1 MSMKKLIFIALGA
14 LTLGACTDRETF
26 TVEGTIDGAQDKTL
40 YLYHQSLAGPVAIDS
55 AKLGSSGS
63 FSLKGEAPHNPE
75 FYVLRIDNQIINF
88 SIDSTETVSISAQ
101 WPGIAANYKVE
112 GSDNCEKIRQL
123 ALKQQTLQK
132 TVMELERNG
141 SLTDQQRQDSLRT
154 IVNKYKEE
162 VMAAYIYAEPQK
174 AYAYFALFQ
183 TLGPWNLFE
192 RNNPQDV
199 RAFGAVATCW
209 ETYYPHA
216 LRTEHLCNTTLKGM
230 NEHRAV
236 QAREQGTID
245 SDKIITAGIIELSL
259 PDASGRMRT
268 LSELNGRVVL
278 LDFHAYSID
287 NSAQRI
293 LMLRELYNKYHDRGL
308 EIYQVGLDPD
318 EHFWKQQTEQL
329 PWVCVYDPDGTS
341 LPSYNV
347 QAVPEFF
354 LIDRDSQLQK
364 RSSQMSDLEAEI
376 RQLL

>member
-1 MSMKKLIFIALGA
+1 MNMKKLIFIALGA

-26 TVEGTIDGAQDKTL
+26 NVKGTINGAEDQML

-55 AKLGSSGS
+55 AKLGSSGT
-63 FSLKGEAPHNPE
+63 FNMKGEAPQNPE

-88 SIDSTETVSISAQ
+88 SIDSTETVTITAQ
-101 WPGIAANYKVE
+101 WPGMAANYEVE

-123 ALKQQTLQK
+123 AMKQQTLQK
-132 TVMELERNG
+132 QVYALERNG
-141 SLTDQQRQDSLRT
+141 SLSDQKRQDSLRA
-154 IVNKYKEE
+154 IVNAYKED
-162 VMAAYIYAEPQK
+162 VMTNYIYVEPQQ

-192 RNNPQDV
+192 RNNPMDV

-216 LRTEHLCNTTLKGM
+216 LRTEHLRNTTLKGM

-236 QAREQGTID
+236 AARQQDTIS
-245 SDKIITAGIIELSL
+245 SDKIFSAGLIELNL
-259 PDASGRMRT
+259 PDASGRTRT
-268 LSELNGRVVL
+268 LTELNGKVVL
-278 LDFHAYSID
+278 LDFHLFGID
-287 NSAQRI
+287 DSAQRI
-293 LMLRELYNKYHDRGL
+293 LMLREVYNKYHDRGL

-329 PWVCVYDPDGTS
+329 PWVCVYDPNGLS

-347 QAVPEFF
+347 QEVPEFF
-354 LIDRDSQLQK
+354 LIDRNSQLQK